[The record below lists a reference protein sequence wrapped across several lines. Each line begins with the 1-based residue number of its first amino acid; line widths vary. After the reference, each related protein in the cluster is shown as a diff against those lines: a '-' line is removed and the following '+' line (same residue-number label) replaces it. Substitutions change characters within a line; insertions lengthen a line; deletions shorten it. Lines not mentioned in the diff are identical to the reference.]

1 MVFAAK
7 QVRFAPLPTVIDS
20 SGVFSDAFA
29 VYRTVPYTVRT
40 AYVRTPVC
48 DHSFPRTCLFI
59 S

>member
-7 QVRFAPLPTVIDS
+7 QVRFAPMPTTIIDS
-20 SGVFSDAFA
+20 SGHFPDMCA
-29 VYRTVPYTVRT
+29 VRI

-48 DHSFPRTCLFI
+48 DHSFQMMCLFI